1 MVTSKVI
8 ELGDKKERVTIEDL
22 PYIINDVLD
31 YPEKNK
37 KIIIDSYVLTSAKT
51 LKPSASLSMIIKDLS
66 DAF

>member
-31 YPEKNK
+31 YPEKIK
-37 KIIIDSYVLTSAKT
+37 K
-51 LKPSASLSMIIKDLS
+51 
-66 DAF
+66 